1 MFLELPKYKVLMN
14 HTAKCSI
21 MLFFSWGVNEEL
33 NDQRRQSSQLVA
45 F

>member
-1 MFLELPKYKVLMN
+1 MFLELPKCKVLMN
-14 HTAKCSI
+14 HTAKSSI
-21 MLFFSWGVNEEL
+21 MLFFSLVVDEEL